1 MNIDNAVLERYSA
14 GAQAP
19 QEALCCPIE
28 YDRNLLA
35 ILPQEIVERD
45 YGCGDPSRYVQS
57 GDTVLDLGSG
67 AGKICYMAAQLVGS
81 RGRVIGIDM
90 NDDMLALAYK
100 YQSAMAAR
108 LGGDRVRFLKG
119 KIQDLALDIRAMQD
133 WLAQH
138 PVYSEADRISLKQRE
153 QQQKATRPLIPDHS
167 IDLVISNC
175 VLNLV
180 ADSEKQQMIS
190 EVFRVLKPGG
200 RIAISDII
208 SDRPIPDDMKQDPEL
223 WSGCLSGAFHESEMP
238 ALFAAAGFAAVTY
251 DKYEVSPW
259 RVVNGITFRS
269 ATLTAVK
276 PRLADHDETAYELVY
291 RGPFAS
297 ITDETGRS
305 YRRGERVRVSAEQ
318 HQLLTGPAYGDAFID
333 LSAADTSP
341 TGCCSA
347 ESASGGCCG

>member
-14 GAQAP
+14 GAEAR
-19 QEALCCPIE
+19 QEALCCPVE

-35 ILPQEIVERD
+35 ILPQEIIDRD

-67 AGKICYMAAQLVGS
+67 AGKICYMAAQLVGNK
-81 RGRVIGIDM
+81 GRVIGIDM
-90 NDDMLALAYK
+90 NDDMLALACK

-138 PVYSEADRISLKQRE
+138 PVESEAARMQLKQRE
-153 QQQKATRPLIPDHS
+153 LEQKATRPLIPDHS

-208 SDRPIPDDMKQDPEL
+208 SDRPIPEDMKLDPDL
-223 WSGCLSGAFHESEMP
+223 WSGCLSGAFHETEMP
-238 ALFAAAGFAAVTY
+238 ALFAAAGFRAVTY
-251 DKYEVSPW
+251 DKYEVKPW

-269 ATLTAVK
+269 ATLTAIK
-276 PRLADHDETAYELVY
+276 PRPTEHGGTTFELLY

-297 ITDETGRS
+297 ITDESGRN
-305 YRRGERVRVSAEQ
+305 YRRGERVRVTAEQ
-318 HQLLTGPAYGDAFID
+318 HRLLTGSSYGDAFID
-333 LSAADTSP
+333 LSTMDAESTA
-341 TGCCSA
+341 CCSP
-347 ESASGGCCG
+347 EPASGGCCG